1 MVRTIVFY
9 HNVSPEKA
17 CLSFWKKTLRAS
29 VWDALARC
37 EAVYKEVIASAQF
50 FTACIPM
57 MLQ

>member
-1 MVRTIVFY
+1 MVHAIMFC

-37 EAVYKEVIASAQF
+37 EAVYKEVIAAAQF
-50 FTACIPM
+50 FTACLSM